1 MPSSS
6 GDHRSYEA
14 DPHLSEIIGLDLCVD
29 KFTCQGYAK
38 SKYRQCKNPIRS
50 TLGQVS
56 RLLDQADEKLWQ
68 GKGLRKVVAILEEVA
83 PLALCSQWH
92 RDQAPGVVL
101 TWARGLHV
109 FLQKNTVNSR
119 RHQTGSS
126 SPDEDSLHTEAIPIV
141 YIGSPTHQ
149 IAGRVV
155 ERTSRGIAIEV
166 TLLSS
171 RSTPVP
177 GRRLPGSKYRVANG
191 LSSESESESDSD
203 SDSGSDSDSE
213 SDLEV
218 LSSPPIS
225 QPRRRGTISRSAS
238 RQPNPSTGPTM
249 STISPRSR
257 TSAAQSSTS
266 SASSSSSSRPSNPAS
281 NTRSISSSL
290 PEEASHSTP
299 AAPRILDTS
308 ALSVIPS
315 EPPEQSPPITSTPR
329 VHRATTS
336 SSREPRRQTVDTDE
350 ECPICY
356 SPLLTVKDTSSGSL
370 QGPTVTCIPSAP
382 TSYGINKNEST
393 MWSGAQSGTRT
404 PPVTTSGQLDED
416 ESVVWCRAQ
425 CGKNL
430 HRACLEEWH
439 DYCRTTRRD
448 ISCPHCRSDWVA
460 M

>member
-6 GDHRSYEA
+6 RDPRSYET
-14 DPHLSEIIGLDLCVD
+14 DPHLSEIIGLDVRVD
-29 KFTCQGYAK
+29 NFTCQGYAK
-38 SKYRQCKNPIRS
+38 TERRQCKNPIRS

-68 GKGLRKVVAILEEVA
+68 DKGQRKVVAILEEVA
-83 PLALCSQWH
+83 PLVLCSQWH
-92 RDQAPGVVL
+92 RDQAPGFVF
-101 TWARGLHV
+101 TWARAIHG
-109 FLQKNTVNSR
+109 FLRKNTVNSR
-119 RHQTGSS
+119 RHRSGSS
-126 SPDEDSLHTEAIPIV
+126 SPDEHSLHPEATPIV
-141 YIGSPTHQ
+141 YIGSPTHR
-149 IAGRVV
+149 IAGRAV

-166 TLLSS
+166 TVLSS

-191 LSSESESESDSD
+191 LSSESESD

-218 LSSPPIS
+218 LSSPLIS

-266 SASSSSSSRPSNPAS
+266 STSSSSSSRPSNPAS
-281 NTRSISSSL
+281 ITRSIPSSL
-290 PEEASHSTP
+290 PEEASHGPP
-299 AAPRILDTS
+299 AAPRILDTN
-308 ALSVIPS
+308 ALPVILS
-315 EPPEQSPPITSTPR
+315 EPPEQSPPITCTPR
-329 VHRATTS
+329 VQGATTS
-336 SSREPRRQTVDTDE
+336 SSREPRRQTVDTEE

-370 QGPTVTCIPSAP
+370 QGPTVTCIPSAT
-382 TSYGINKNEST
+382 TSYGVNENEST

-404 PPVTTSGQLDED
+404 PPVTTSAQLDED
-416 ESVVWCRAQ
+416 ESIVWCRAQ

-439 DYCRTTRRD
+439 DYCRTTHRD
-448 ISCPHCRSDWVA
+448 IRCPHCRSDWVA